1 MNFLESRVGKDL
13 ETVINCTEYQSS
25 NFATFRFGNGIDS
38 PNSFVRSFIR
48 KLFVISEKCYA
59 RK

>member
-13 ETVINCTEYQSS
+13 ETAINCTEYQSS
-25 NFATFRFGNGIDS
+25 SFAIFRFGNGIDS

-48 KLFVISEKCYA
+48 KLFVIPEKCYA